1 MRRFSTIQPFLPILE
16 PLHHSAC
23 LHPDVANV
31 KQEWEVSSLQ
41 KCRLKGV
48 NHCRRAYP
56 NLAVVVPRGDAPAVP
71 GESTAPDAFL
81 MSLQRVDALP
91 GLAVPQLGREKHL
104 ESEAGIK
111 EIKSGP
117 KRVPDPHR
125 LKGA

>member
-1 MRRFSTIQPFLPILE
+1 MRRFSTIQPFLLILE

-23 LHPDVANV
+23 LHP
-31 KQEWEVSSLQ
+31 EVSSLQ
-41 KCRLKGV
+41 KCWLKGV
-48 NHCRRAYP
+48 NHCRQAYP

-81 MSLQRVDALP
+81 MSLQRVDTLP

-104 ESEAGIK
+104 GSEAGIK

-125 LKGA
+125 FKGA